1 MTTYRFVLFALTAL
15 FASTLGSWAQ
25 TDFTANLT
33 PGQEV
38 TAPTFTM
45 SGGGARPASFG
56 TAMFTLNASM
66 TQLTM
71 TVTITNIDVN
81 GTQTPTDTNDNLA
94 AAHIHGGAGPGANA
108 SVVWGFFGSPD
119 NDNNPDQ
126 LVITPFSKGVG
137 GTFTSIWDAPEGNST
152 TLNAQLN
159 NLFNGLCY
167 INFHTSQNPGGEI
180 RGQIVPEPS
189 TTILFAAGIASTAAV
204 LWKRRRARM

>member
-1 MTTYRFVLFALTAL
+1 MITRRFVLLTFATL
-15 FASTLGSWAQ
+15 FGTTFGSWAQ

-38 TAPTFTM
+38 SAPLFTM
-45 SGGGARPASFG
+45 SGGGTRPASFG
-56 TAMFTLNASM
+56 TAMFTLSASM

-81 GTQTPTDTNDNLA
+81 GTKTPADTNDNLV

-126 LVITPFSKGVG
+126 FNLTPFAKGVG
-137 GTFTSIWDAPEGNST
+137 GTFSSIWDAPEGNST
-152 TLNAQLN
+152 TLNAQLS

-167 INFHTSQNPGGEI
+167 INFHTMQNGGGEI

-189 TTILFAAGIASTAAV
+189 TTILLGAGIVAAAGA
-204 LWKRRRARM
+204 LWKRRRARK